1 LVVQTEAKKTFFL
14 KDIRELHSAGKDL
27 LEALKLAVRQ
37 AS

>member
-1 LVVQTEAKKTFFL
+1 MQTEAKKTFFL